1 MIQFFYQLKLMEE
14 FYMELR
20 LATMDDLLQL
30 KVVYKE
36 IIKNMN
42 QNNINI
48 WDEIYPCEFFEEDIK
63 QNRLYMLVEN
73 AEIISAFALCNSSAG
88 ANSVKWNDNYGKA
101 FYIDRFGVN
110 VNYLRKGIGQQTL
123 NKAIACSKE
132 MGAEYVRLF
141 VVDINEPAIN
151 LYIKHGFKKV
161 EGVYDEVI
169 DDDLVLHEWGFEI
182 EI

>member
-1 MIQFFYQLKLMEE
+1 
-14 FYMELR
+14 MELR
-20 LATMDDLLQL
+20 LAVMDDLPQL
-30 KVVYKE
+30 KVVYRE

-63 QNRLYMLVEN
+63 QNRLYMLAEN
-73 AEIISAFALCNSSAG
+73 SEIISAFALCNSSAG
-88 ANSVKWNDNYGKA
+88 ANSVTWKDNYGKA

-110 VNYLRKGIGQQTL
+110 VNYLGKGIGQQTL
-123 NKAIACSKE
+123 NKAIECSKE

-151 LYIKHGFKKV
+151 LYIKNGFKKV
-161 EGVYDEVI
+161 EGIYDEVI
-169 DDDLVLHEWGFEI
+169 DDDLVLHELGFEI